1 MRILFTFEGGS
12 GHFNPLVPF
21 ARAAEAAGH
30 GVAFA
35 CAPERIPLV
44 ESSGFPVFPAGI
56 DVGST
61 PETADME
68 QRYDAIRNIAEREKL
83 LMREG
88 FAGWYARHKAQDI
101 LTVCETWQPD
111 LLVRDE
117 IDFGSAVAA
126 ERRELLHAMVLVT
139 AAGSFV
145 QRDLIAEP
153 LNALRAE
160 HGLAADPELAMLSRY
175 LVFAPFPPSY
185 RDPADPLPA
194 TAYALSPLLPI
205 TTDPDHFPT
214 WPMELDDAP
223 TVYFSLGTAYA
234 SRLRN
239 VFARVIEGLRDLPIN
254 LIVTVGQRLDPG
266 DFGEQPA
273 NVHIE
278 RYIPQALILPKCD
291 LVISHGGSGSVMGAL
306 AHGVPLGLIPLNADQ
321 PLNAERCVAL
331 GVGQIIGTEEIT
343 PAEAREGVAALLAD
357 PSYKRNAARVR
368 DEIAGLPG
376 PEYAIALL
384 ERLVAEREPLLA
396 TPPSPPS
403 PPSSSSPAPATASAV
418 PAVSAEST
426 PTEPAVAQEALASAP
441 EASVP
446 HGRAAQR
453 S

>member
-61 PETADME
+61 PETAEME
-68 QRYDAIRNIAEREKL
+68 ERYEAIPDIAEREKL

-101 LTVCETWQPD
+101 LTVCETWRPD

-117 IDFGSAVAA
+117 IDFGSAIAA
-126 ERRELLHAMVLVT
+126 ERCELLHASVLVI

-145 QRDLIAEP
+145 QRDLITES
-153 LNALRAE
+153 LNTLRAE
-160 HGLAADPELAMLSRY
+160 HGLASDHDLTMLSRY
-175 LVFAPFPPSY
+175 LVFAPFPPCY

-194 TAYALSPLLPI
+194 TAHALSPLLPVA
-205 TTDPDHFPT
+205 TDPDHFPT
-214 WPMELDDAP
+214 WPVELADAP
-223 TVYFSLGTAYA
+223 TVYFTLGTAYA
-234 SRLRN
+234 SRLRD

-254 LIVTVGQRLDPG
+254 LIVTVGQRFDPS
-266 DFGEQPA
+266 DFGDQPD

-278 RYIPQALILPKCD
+278 RYIPQALILPACD

-306 AHGVPLGLIPLNADQ
+306 AHGAPLGLIPLNADQ
-321 PLNAERCVAL
+321 PLNAERCAAL
-331 GVGQIIGTEEIT
+331 GVGRVIGTEDIT
-343 PAEAREGVAALLAD
+343 PAEAREAVAALLAD
-357 PSYKRNAARVR
+357 SSYKRNAGRVR

-384 ERLVAEREPLLA
+384 DLLAAERQPLLA
-396 TPPSPPS
+396 TPFAATASAEPPELVVAQEA
-403 PPSSSSPAPATASAV
+403 SSSSP
-418 PAVSAEST
+418 
-426 PTEPAVAQEALASAP
+426 
-441 EASVP
+441 SVKTSS
-446 HGRAAQR
+446 GRLSQR

>member
-61 PETADME
+61 PETAEME
-68 QRYDAIRNIAEREKL
+68 RRYEAIPNIAEREKL

-88 FAGWYARHKAQDI
+88 FAGWYARHKARDI

-117 IDFGSAVAA
+117 IDFGSAIAA
-126 ERRELLHAMVLVT
+126 ERCDLLHAAVLVI
-139 AAGSFV
+139 AAGSFI
-145 QRDLIAEP
+145 QREVVVGP
-153 LNALRAE
+153 LDTLRAE
-160 HGLAADPELAMLSRY
+160 HGLAPDPDLAMLSRY
-175 LVFAPFPPSY
+175 LVFAPFPSCY

-194 TAYALSPLLPI
+194 TAHALSPLLPVA
-205 TTDPDHFPT
+205 TDPDHFST
-214 WPMELDDAP
+214 WPMELADTP
-223 TVYFSLGTAYA
+223 TVYFTLGTAYA
-234 SRLRN
+234 SRLRD
-239 VFARVIEGLRDLPIN
+239 VFASVIEGLRDLPIN

-331 GVGQIIGTEEIT
+331 GAGRVLGTEQIT
-343 PAEAREGVAALLAD
+343 PDEAREGVAALLAD
-357 PSYKRNAARVR
+357 ASYRRNAGRVR

-384 ERLVAEREPLLA
+384 ERLAAEREPLLA
-396 TPPSPPS
+396 TPPI
-403 PPSSSSPAPATASAV
+403 PAAPTPASESAMAQQEETAASIT
-418 PAVSAEST
+418 PAS
-426 PTEPAVAQEALASAP
+426 
-441 EASVP
+441 
-446 HGRAAQR
+446 GRAAE
-453 S
+453 

>member
-61 PETADME
+61 PETAEME
-68 QRYDAIRNIAEREKL
+68 RRYAAIPNIAEREKL

-88 FAGWYARHKAQDI
+88 FAGWYARHKARDI

-126 ERRELLHAMVLVT
+126 ERCDLLHAAVLVI
-139 AAGSFV
+139 AAGSFIRREV
-145 QRDLIAEP
+145 VADP

-160 HGLAADPELAMLSRY
+160 HGLAPDLDLAMLSRY
-175 LVFAPFPPSY
+175 LVFAPFPPCY
-185 RDPADPLPA
+185 RDPSDPLPT
-194 TAYALSPLLPI
+194 TAHALSPLLPI
-205 TTDPDHFPT
+205 ATDPDHFLM
-214 WPMELDDAP
+214 WPVELSDTP
-223 TVYFSLGTAYA
+223 TVYFTLGTAYA
-234 SRLRN
+234 SRLRD
-239 VFARVIEGLRDLPIN
+239 VFVRVIEGLRDLPIN
-254 LIVTVGQRLDPG
+254 LIVTVGLRLDPG

-278 RYIPQALILPKCD
+278 RYIPQALILPQCD

-331 GVGQIIGTEEIT
+331 GAGRVLGTEAIT
-343 PAEAREGVAALLAD
+343 ADEAREGVVALLAD
-357 PSYKRNAARVR
+357 PSYRRNAGRVR

-384 ERLVAEREPLLA
+384 ERLAAEREPLVA
-396 TPPSPPS
+396 TPPT
-403 PPSSSSPAPATASAV
+403 PATPTLAT
-418 PAVSAEST
+418 ES
-426 PTEPAVAQEALASAP
+426 AVAQPPETAASITT
-441 EASVP
+441 AS
-446 HGRAAQR
+446 GRAAE
-453 S
+453 

>member
-44 ESSGFPVFPAGI
+44 ESTGFPVFPAGI

-68 QRYDAIRNIAEREKL
+68 QRYKAIPDIAERERL

-88 FAGWYARHKAQDI
+88 FAGWYARHKARDI

-126 ERRELLHAMVLVT
+126 ERCDLLHTSVLVI

-153 LNALRAE
+153 LNALRGE
-160 HGLAADPELAMLSRY
+160 HGLAPDPDLTMLSRY
-175 LVFAPFPPSY
+175 LVFAPFPPCY
-185 RDPADPLPA
+185 RDPTDPLPA
-194 TAYALSPLLPI
+194 TAHALSPLLPVA
-205 TTDPDHFPT
+205 TDPDHFPT
-214 WPMELDDAP
+214 WPMELSDAP

-234 SRLRN
+234 SHQRDL
-239 VFARVIEGLRDLPIN
+239 FARVIAGLRDLPIN

-266 DFGEQPA
+266 DFGDQPA

-278 RYIPQALILPKCD
+278 RYIPQALILPLCD
-291 LVISHGGSGSVMGAL
+291 LVISHAGSGSVMGAL
-306 AHGVPLGLIPLNADQ
+306 AHGVPLALIPLNADQ
-321 PLNAERCVAL
+321 PLNAERCAAL
-331 GVGQIIGTEEIT
+331 GAGRVIGTEAIT
-343 PAEAREGVAALLAD
+343 PAEAREAVAAMLAN
-357 PSYKRNAARVR
+357 PEYRRNAGRVR
-368 DEIAGLPG
+368 DEVSGLPG

-384 ERLVAEREPLLA
+384 ERLAAERQPLLA
-396 TPPSPPS
+396 TPPTATQPTAPAKSPAKS
-403 PPSSSSPAPATASAV
+403 QEAPSSGQKV
-418 PAVSAEST
+418 KVSGERI
-426 PTEPAVAQEALASAP
+426 AQGS
-441 EASVP
+441 
-446 HGRAAQR
+446 
-453 S
+453 